1 MDTNEAESVLI
12 ANPIYDT
19 VFKYLMQN
27 LDIAKGIISL
37 IINEEIDYINF
48 GSQETYTR
56 TDEDRVT
63 FFRLDFVAGIR
74 EKNGGHKK
82 VLIELQKTNL
92 RSDVAR
98 FRRYVAEHYKR
109 AEDIIEANG
118 MVQNKHVPIITIYI
132 LGFRLSKTLPAVIK
146 VDRKYIDVLGR
157 REIFER
163 NDFIECLTHNSYVI
177 QAPALGSDM
186 KTGLEWVLSIF
197 QQINFVSD
205 DQHFVKSY
213 TYDYK
218 EGSGTLPDRRLMK
231 KILRRLQQAAA
242 DKETWKT
249 LRNEEIYYEAYEMD
263 IGCKEIELE
272 KKVRELLEKDEMLR
286 EKNETLQEKDEKL
299 QETNEEL
306 QEIKIALQQKDEYVR
321 ELQRKLEGLQ

>member
-19 VFKYLMQN
+19 VLKYLMQN

-37 IINEEIDYINF
+37 IIDEEIDYINF
-48 GSQETYTR
+48 GSQESYYLK
-56 TDEDRVT
+56 DEDRVT

-82 VLIELQKTNL
+82 VLIELQKTSL
-92 RSDVAR
+92 RSDIAR

-118 MVQNKHVPIITIYI
+118 SVQNKHVPIITIYI
-132 LGFRLSKTLPAVIK
+132 LGFRLSETLPAVIK

-177 QAPALGSDM
+177 QAPALGPDM
-186 KTGLEWVLSIF
+186 KTSLEWVLSIF
-197 QQINFVSD
+197 QQVNFVSD

-242 DKETWKT
+242 DRETWET
-249 LRNEEIYYEAYEMD
+249 LRNEEIAYEAYEMD

-272 KKVRELLEKDEMLR
+272 KKVRELLEKDE
-286 EKNETLQEKDEKL
+286 KL
-299 QETNEEL
+299 QEIEM
-306 QEIKIALQQKDEYVR
+306 ALLQKDEYIR
-321 ELQRKLEGLQ
+321 ELQRKLEAGQ

>member
-1 MDTNEAESVLI
+1 MDGNEDKGVLI
-12 ANPIYDT
+12 ANPLYDT
-19 VFKYLMQN
+19 VFKFLMQN

-37 IINEEIDYINF
+37 IIDEEIDYINF
-48 GSQETYTR
+48 GSQETYYR
-56 TDEDRVT
+56 NDEDRVT

-98 FRRYVAEHYKR
+98 FRRYMAEHYKR

-118 MVQNKHVPIITIYI
+118 GVLNKHVPLITIYI
-132 LGFRLSKTLPAVIK
+132 LGFRLSQTLPAVIK
-146 VDRKYIDVLGR
+146 VDRKYIDVLGK

-177 QAPALGSDM
+177 QAPALGPDM

-197 QQINFVSD
+197 QQVNFVSD

-213 TYDYK
+213 SYDYK
-218 EGSGTLPDRRLMK
+218 EGSDSGALPDRRLMK

-242 DKETWKT
+242 DRETWET
-249 LRNEEIYYEAYEMD
+249 LKNEEIYYEAYEMD

-272 KKVRELLEKDEMLR
+272 EKVRELLEKDKILR
-286 EKNETLQEKDEKL
+286 EEKQKLKEEKQKNLEKDEKL
-299 QETNEEL
+299 QEIEMV
-306 QEIKIALQQKDEYVR
+306 LQQKEEYIR
-321 ELQRKLEGLQ
+321 ELQRKLGT

>member
-1 MDTNEAESVLI
+1 MDGNEDKGVLI
-12 ANPIYDT
+12 ANPLYDT

-37 IINEEIDYINF
+37 IIDEEIDYINF
-48 GSQETYTR
+48 GSQESYYR
-56 TDEDRVT
+56 NDEDRVT

-74 EKNGGHKK
+74 KKNGGHKK

-118 MVQNKHVPIITIYI
+118 GVLNKHVPIITIYI
-132 LGFRLSKTLPAVIK
+132 LGFRLSRTLPAVIK
-146 VDRKYIDVLGR
+146 VDRKYIDVLGK

-177 QAPALGSDM
+177 QAPALGPDM

-197 QQINFVSD
+197 QQINFVSG

-218 EGSGTLPDRRLMK
+218 EDSGTLPDGRLMK

-242 DKETWKT
+242 DRETWET
-249 LRNEEIYYEAYEMD
+249 LKNEEIYYEAYEMD

-272 KKVRELLEKDEMLR
+272 EKVRELLEKDKILR
-286 EKNETLQEKDEKL
+286 EEKQKVLEKEKKL
-299 QETNEEL
+299 QEIEM
-306 QEIKIALQQKDEYVR
+306 ALQQKDEYIR
-321 ELQRKLEGLQ
+321 ELQRKLGTGL